1 MNITLNLVPLVA
13 VRVRHR
19 YRCMLEI
26 LQSSNHNTNWNH
38 IPYWPY
44 INLFHC
50 SLFTY
55 IVLTCLCTKA
65 YTHIWSRWGPHPKQ
79 IVDTSTGWQTA
90 SSHHPDNMKHNHC
103 ESNQQNIIKVK
114 SSIHCKTQAGL
125 PTDSQSTSNFPLC
138 LSQPAVLR
146 GPCGVPS
153 CELPVCSALLNIR
166 FTPRITMPSTTL

>member
-1 MNITLNLVPLVA
+1 MEIMQYTNRISSAIPSIGQHSKYAVLGKKHNKSLIYQNILDYNQANGSQGYPMNITLNLVPLVA

-90 SSHHPDNMKHNHC
+90 SSHHPDNMK
-103 ESNQQNIIKVK
+103 SILIVNQNKKQ
-114 SSIHCKTQAGL
+114 
-125 PTDSQSTSNFPLC
+125 
-138 LSQPAVLR
+138 
-146 GPCGVPS
+146 
-153 CELPVCSALLNIR
+153 
-166 FTPRITMPSTTL
+166 